1 MVEPQFLSDK
11 TYHELFTVKSK
22 SATNAVPTVLD
33 HREIS
38 VFREEKYTLFT
49 NPRYLMGKAVFPER
63 KTTEAYC
70 YDICAYLPDYRSFE
84 LKPLSVARIPTGL
97 HLALPEAWS
106 ALICSRS
113 GLAEKGVQVINA
125 PGVIDSDYRDEV
137 GILLSYI
144 ASPDARPFVI
154 EHDMR
159 IAQLLFLPPTPE
171 IHLTEVSSLN
181 DLPQRDTSRQGGFGS
196 TGV

>member
-11 TYHELFTVKSK
+11 TYRELFTIKPVQPL
-22 SATNAVPTVLD
+22 VPTVLD

-38 VFREEKYTLFT
+38 VFQKEQYTIFT

-70 YDICAYLPDYRSFE
+70 YDICAYLPEYRSVN
-84 LKPLSVARIPTGL
+84 LKPLTVMRVATGL
-97 HLALPEAWS
+97 HLALPEHWS

-113 GLAEKGVQVINA
+113 GLAERGVQVINS

-137 GILLSYI
+137 SILLSYI
-144 ASPDARPFVI
+144 APPDDRPFVI
-154 EHDMR
+154 EHNMR
-159 IAQLLFLPPTPE
+159 IAQLLFLPPTPK
-171 IHLTEVSSLN
+171 IRLTEVSSLN
-181 DLPQRDTSRQGGFGS
+181 DLPVRDTSRQGGFGS